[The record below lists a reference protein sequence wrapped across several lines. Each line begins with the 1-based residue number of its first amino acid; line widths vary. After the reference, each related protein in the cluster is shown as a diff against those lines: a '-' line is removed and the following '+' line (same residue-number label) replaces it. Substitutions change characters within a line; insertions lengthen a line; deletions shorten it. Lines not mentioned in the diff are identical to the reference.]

1 MNKFNSYLVEAISR
15 MSHLQRME
23 EIRRRIQS
31 KKKQDED
38 QVEPNSSALIT
49 PSKIDVVEPKQ
60 AEQAVEAEQPTVDV
74 N

>member
-1 MNKFNSYLVEAISR
+1 
-15 MSHLQRME
+15 ME